1 VRNARE
7 DGVKLGR
14 RRFLHLAAGVAVAL
28 AFFRVA
34 AADDY
39 PTHTVRIVDGFG
51 PGSTPDLVSR
61 LFGQWFS
68 DHLGQ
73 PFVVENRTGAGG
85 NVAAETVLASPADG
99 YTLLGCVTAHA
110 INASVYQKL
119 DYDFL
124 RDFAPVGGILR
135 FPMVLLVNPTF
146 PATTFPEFLAYAKAN
161 PGKVNVAS
169 PGVGT
174 PMHVAIEML
183 NMMAGI
189 DLVHVPY
196 RGASPGMTD
205 VISGQVQAFIITLS
219 TASGFIKAG
228 KVRPLAVAGATRSN
242 VFPDIPSIGETL
254 PGFDAATW
262 DGLCAP
268 KGTPAAAVGKL
279 NGNIRDALSD
289 PAIKERIGNLGG
301 ETEPMSVAEFGKFM
315 TDETAKWA
323 RVVKFA
329 NIKTE

>member
-1 VRNARE
+1 M
-7 DGVKLGR
+7 
-14 RRFLHLAAGVAVAL
+14 AACAL
-28 AFFRVA
+28 LRVA

-39 PTHTVRIVDGFG
+39 PSRTVRIVDGFG

-68 DHLGQ
+68 EHLGQ

-85 NVAAETVLASPADG
+85 NVAAETVLAAPADG

-110 INASVYQKL
+110 INVSVYQKL
-119 DYDFL
+119 DYNFL
-124 RDFAPVGGILR
+124 RDFAPVGGIVR
-135 FPMVLLVNPTF
+135 FPMVLLVNPAF
-146 PATTFPEFLAYAKAN
+146 PATTFPEFIAYAKAN

-183 NMMAGI
+183 NMMTGI

-196 RGASPGMTD
+196 RGAAPGMTD
-205 VISGQVQAFIITLS
+205 VIAGQVQAFIITVS

-228 KVRPLAVAGATRSN
+228 KVRPLAVTGATRSD
-242 VFPDIPSIGETL
+242 VPADIPSIGETL

-262 DGLCAP
+262 NGVCAP
-268 KGTPAAAVGKL
+268 KGTPAAAIDKL
-279 NGNIRDALSD
+279 NGNIRGALAD
-289 PAIKERIGNLGG
+289 PTIKERIKNLGG
-301 ETEPMSVAEFGKFM
+301 EIEPMSVAAFGKFM
-315 TDETAKWA
+315 ADETAKWA
-323 RVVKFA
+323 KVVEFA
-329 NIKTE
+329 HIKTE